1 MTQKMVAPSFTRLTC
16 NFPPRLAVVYPI
28 SQYIRFSLESKRK
41 IRYMENNSQV
51 GILTR
56 LKGKQGSVAGREIC
70 VAMTHLKSKE
80 GNEERRLQQ
89 GKILLKALEDLVGQS
104 NIPVFILGVLMNF
117 SRPSLPHLQHA
128 HFLLLSLGKINIR
141 TLMTYP
147 VAQCITILR
156 G

>member
-1 MTQKMVAPSFTRLTC
+1 
-16 NFPPRLAVVYPI
+16 
-28 SQYIRFSLESKRK
+28 
-41 IRYMENNSQV
+41 MENNSQV

-70 VAMTHLKSKE
+70 VAITHLKSKE

-89 GKILLKALEDLVGQS
+89 GKILLKALEDFVGQS
-104 NIPVFILGVLMNF
+104 NIPVFILGVLPSF
-117 SRPSLPHLQHA
+117 STSSTTYSLSS
-128 HFLLLSLGKINIR
+128 FSFKNKYIR
-141 TLMTYP
+141 TLMTYL